1 MIETQILGCVLLN
14 WVSNDPRKGWEPGPV
29 HRSFTDH
36 NHPSLCLHS
45 CPVLSDIWHLSHG
58 TEHEKRG
65 SNNRRLQLHGLSFS
79 WISARNNNFELWAKT
94 PIIREVITDRNNFCS
109 TGTMMSPLLRRGTSV
124 GTKKPFI
131 ISSRIG
137 SEACRSP
144 QNTPVIK
151 NPGSEVLKELKGW
164 INYNPALYYP
174 TLEQNKKL
182 YTKLYELPHIF
193 FFWGLTQTWKEKQEG
208 IWPLPNYSEYW
219 L

>member
-1 MIETQILGCVLLN
+1 M
-14 WVSNDPRKGWEPGPV
+14 
-29 HRSFTDH
+29 
-36 NHPSLCLHS
+36 
-45 CPVLSDIWHLSHG
+45 
-58 TEHEKRG
+58 
-65 SNNRRLQLHGLSFS
+65 
-79 WISARNNNFELWAKT
+79 
-94 PIIREVITDRNNFCS
+94 
-109 TGTMMSPLLRRGTSV
+109 

-174 TLEQNKKL
+174 TLKQNKKL

-193 FFWGLTQTWKEKQEG
+193 FFLGPHSNLEGKARGHLTSTKLLRILALKDELLLQASPRIKK
-208 IWPLPNYSEYW
+208 SH
-219 L
+219 

>member
-1 MIETQILGCVLLN
+1 MKKEAATTGGC
-14 WVSNDPRKGWEPGPV
+14 
-29 HRSFTDH
+29 
-36 NHPSLCLHS
+36 S
-45 CPVLSDIWHLSHG
+45 CTGSAFPESQ
-58 TEHEKRG
+58 HEITT
-65 SNNRRLQLHGLSFS
+65 L
-79 WISARNNNFELWAKT
+79 LWAKT

-131 ISSRIG
+131 ISSRTG

-193 FFWGLTQTWKEKQEG
+193 SFSGASLKLGRKSKRASDLYQITQNTGFKR
-208 IWPLPNYSEYW
+208 
-219 L
+219 